1 MRKPRLSRLC
11 WPTRGFGTLAYV
23 WVLLPHHESAP
34 GVHQLPALV
43 KEVRSQMGSDSLGA
57 LQVRQDVLGNEG
69 QS

>member
-11 WPTRGFGTLAYV
+11 WPTRGFGTLGLCL
-23 WVLLPHHESAP
+23 VLLSHHESAP
-34 GVHQLPALV
+34 GVHQRPALV
-43 KEVRSQMGSDSLGA
+43 KEVRSQIGSDSLRA